1 MSSIITDVNSHNKIV
16 ETIQSAACAA
26 VAVAGHPIVENCL
39 AGYNSSIFAYGQTGA
54 GKTYTMI
61 GQLGRSDQVSPPA
74 SSYGFY
80 QGFRA
85 WPYIYKQSSRCKHR
99 PSAIPQAI
107 TTIVA
112 GITITIIIIITIVVA
127 IACNDQEHDCQA
139 SLFVGHL
146 WKMSAGMVT

>member
-1 MSSIITDVNSHNKIV
+1 MLPTSIHFMYVVLCILVHTSQLLHTMSSIITDVNSHNKIV

-85 WPYIYKQSSRCKHR
+85 
-99 PSAIPQAI
+99 
-107 TTIVA
+107 
-112 GITITIIIIITIVVA
+112 
-127 IACNDQEHDCQA
+127 
-139 SLFVGHL
+139 
-146 WKMSAGMVT
+146 